1 MSTSSKNNLDRINN
15 SMSNLTFRNYDHN
28 KIVNP
33 QASARSDESRSYGRS
48 VFLTNFDKSKSII
61 IQCRKQKLYG
71 EIQEMSKN
79 QKITN

>member
-1 MSTSSKNNLDRINN
+1 
-15 SMSNLTFRNYDHN
+15 MSNLSFRNYDINH
-28 KIVNP
+28 KINP
-33 QASARSDESRSYGRS
+33 ETSARSDESRSYGRS
-48 VFLTNFDKSKSII
+48 IFLTNFDKSKSTI